1 MQGGTGHGARSSRT
15 ATAAVAGLAAAFV
28 AASILAALPAGAQ
41 ELESLP
47 APGAVLDV
55 PAGTDPDAE
64 VSLVALEVAADGSVE
79 VDRYLAEDLAEAHEV
94 AEHLAT
100 DPATVSVGVDVP
112 VQTTADPKRAEQWA
126 LNWVKYE
133 STWSTTTGGWVK
145 VAIVDTG
152 VRASHE
158 DLGGV
163 VLPGIDYVSGG
174 DGRIDPNGH
183 GTHVAGIIAAKVGN
197 GRGIHGAAPG
207 VRILPVRA
215 LDANGSGSSSDVI
228 DGIIWA
234 ANQGARVIN
243 LSLGATSKIDPM
255 RSAIQYANSKG
266 AVVVAAGGNGYLNG
280 NQALYPAA
288 YPEPIA
294 VAAVNVTLQRAAF
307 SNVGSYIDL
316 AAPGENIISTY
327 NSSNTSYAYASGT
340 SMAAPYVSAAAA
352 LVVAARPEFS
362 AGEVRASLEG
372 SAVDL
377 GWPGLDTS
385 YGHGLVNPPRAVWTF
400 PATAKQGNGYWIV
413 GSDGRVRRYG
423 ASKHYGDMAGRA
435 LGRPVVAAAS
445 TPSGKGYWLA
455 GADGGVYAF
464 GDAPFRGSLAGKW
477 LQAPIVGMATT
488 PSGKGY
494 YLLGADGGIFS
505 FGDAK
510 FFGSTGNLR
519 LKAPVVDMAATPTGK
534 GYYLV
539 ATDGGIFAFGDAKF
553 RGSTGNLRLDK
564 PVTSMTVAAD
574 GRGYWLIAHDG
585 GIFTFGVPFLGS
597 LPGIGMKSAVGTS
610 RVRALAD
617 GSGYY
622 VLDRRGS
629 MYSFGASKYWG
640 AAAPMPIFTTA
651 VDLMLAPGS

>member
-1 MQGGTGHGARSSRT
+1 MAVL
-15 ATAAVAGLAAAFV
+15 AAVVVAGALLAA
-28 AASILAALPAGAQ
+28 SPAGAQ
-41 ELESLP
+41 ELTADA
-47 APGAVLDV
+47 APGAALEV
-55 PAGTDPDAE
+55 PAGTDPAAE
-64 VSLVALEVAADGSVE
+64 VPLVAVEVAADGTLE
-79 VDRYLAEDLAEAHEV
+79 VDRYLADDLAEAHDV
-94 AEHLAT
+94 AEHLAA
-100 DPATVSVGVDVP
+100 DPATVSVGVDVA
-112 VQTTADPKRAEQWA
+112 VQTTASDPKRSEQWA

-133 STWSTTTGGWVK
+133 STWPTTTGGWVK
-145 VAIVDTG
+145 VAVIDTG

-158 DLGGV
+158 DLGSV
-163 VLPGIDYVSGG
+163 VLPGIDYVSGS

-183 GTHVAGIIAAKVGN
+183 GTHVAGIIAARVGN
-197 GRGIHGAAPG
+197 GRGIAGAAPG

-215 LDANGSGSSSDVI
+215 LDANGSGSSADVI
-228 DGIIWA
+228 DGIVWA
-234 ANQGARVIN
+234 VDHGARVIN
-243 LSLGATSKIDPM
+243 LSLGATSPIDPM
-255 RSAIQYANSKG
+255 RAAIQYANSKG

-280 NQALYPAA
+280 NQVLYPAA

-294 VAAVNVTLQRAAF
+294 VAAVTVTLQRAEF

-316 AAPGENIISTY
+316 AAPGDGIISTY
-327 NSSNTSYAYASGT
+327 SSSDSSYAYASGT
-340 SMAAPYVSAAAA
+340 SMASPYVAAAAA
-352 LVVAARPEFS
+352 LVIAARPEFS
-362 AGEVRASLEG
+362 ASEVRAALEG
-372 SAVDL
+372 SAQDL

-400 PATAKQGNGYWIV
+400 PATAKKGTGYWLV
-413 GSDGRVRRYG
+413 TSDGRVRRYG
-423 ASKHYGDMAGRA
+423 ATGHYGDLGGRA
-435 LGRPVVAAAS
+435 LSKPVVAAAS

-455 GADGGVYAF
+455 GADGAVYAF
-464 GDAPFRGSLAGKW
+464 GDAPYRGALTGTW
-477 LQAPIVGMATT
+477 LKSPIVGMAST
-488 PSGKGY
+488 PTGKGY

-519 LKAPVVDMAATPTGK
+519 LKAPVVDMAPTPTGK

-539 ATDGGIFAFGDAKF
+539 ATDGGIFAFGDARF
-553 RGSTGNLRLDK
+553 RGSTGNLRLDA
-564 PVTSMTVAAD
+564 PVTSMTVADD
-574 GRGYWLIAHDG
+574 GRGYWLIARDG

-629 MYSFGASKYWG
+629 MYSFGAAKYWG
-640 AAAPMPIFTTA
+640 AAAPLSPYTIA